1 MTLDVCL
8 CVLSLFHIMFAQLFV
23 NRAEKAIKASGRT
36 SSTRL
41 KRSSRSRVFGE
52 EDSPVE
58 TLCEVMECQGIQ
70 GTSRSSHGRYDCG
83 NTLISLVMAIA
94 IQVAEG
100 EAGAAGGKLQRL

>member
-1 MTLDVCL
+1 
-8 CVLSLFHIMFAQLFV
+8 MFAQLFV

-36 SSTRL
+36 STTGL

-70 GTSRSSHGRYDCG
+70 GTSCSSHGRYDCG
-83 NTLISLVMAIA
+83 NTLISLVMPIA

-100 EAGAAGGKLQRL
+100 EAGARH